1 MSSYSIPLFPL
12 STVIFP
18 EGVLTLKVY
27 ETRYLDM
34 VRECLRN
41 KTPFGV
47 VALYPD
53 NHVNLNINSS
63 FKSEFPFANVGTVF
77 TIEEADVSCLG
88 LINIKCS
95 GQKTFNIVSA
105 AQAQDGLWIA
115 EVTDVKKEIKM
126 EIPSDLE
133 STKTHL
139 QHIIESLKDK
149 DITELDLPISKPYQ
163 LNDCA
168 WVANRWCEILNMP
181 LMQKQRMLELDSP
194 LIRLELIQDMLSKEF
209 SNES

>member
-18 EGVLTLKVY
+18 EGALTLKVF

-34 VRECLRN
+34 VKDCLKN
-41 KTPFGV
+41 KMPFGV

-53 NHVNLNINSS
+53 NHVNLNINAS
-63 FKSEFPFANVGTVF
+63 FKSEYPFANVGTVF
-77 TIEEADVSCLG
+77 NILEADVSCLG

-95 GQKTFNIVSA
+95 GKNTFNIISA
-105 AQAQDGLWIA
+105 EQAPDGLWIA
-115 EVTDVKKEIKM
+115 EVTDIKKEIEM
-126 EIPSDLE
+126 DIPEDLV
-133 STKTHL
+133 SARTHL
-139 QHIIESLKDK
+139 QHILESLKDK
-149 DITELDLPISKPYQ
+149 QISELELPINKPYH
-163 LNDCA
+163 LNDCG

-194 LIRLELIQDMLSKEF
+194 LIRLELIQDMLCKEF